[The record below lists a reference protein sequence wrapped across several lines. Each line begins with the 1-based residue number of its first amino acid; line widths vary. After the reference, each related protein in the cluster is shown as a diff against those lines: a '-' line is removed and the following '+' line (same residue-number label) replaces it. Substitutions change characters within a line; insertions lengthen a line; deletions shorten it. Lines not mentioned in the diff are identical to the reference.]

1 MMNRLSPLKSV
12 ALLAGLVMMT
22 VNALAEKNLVVL
34 DKGVHQFIKTYCVK
48 CHGPEEDKGDYVLD
62 EFFMLQGDQWMVD
75 VGDIENIYV
84 LQDVLD
90 QLNLGEMPPDKKDVK
105 QPKSEEAKATTQ
117 WLTET
122 LIALE
127 EGDRSNYTVLRRL
140 NRTEYRNTLGDL
152 LGMDGLTKDLT
163 ANFPADDV
171 YHGFTNIGEALNLS
185 DAHLDA
191 YLEAADEY
199 LRMAFHF
206 GETPNPRTFEILPQE
221 WGYPESS
228 SVTPWMYR
236 IATPDQYLDIGA
248 GFKQLSDKF
257 DLGTYPRLL
266 ANRGGIGEA
275 GYYRIS
281 ITAEAIRRLTH
292 PYDPEMIP
300 TNLKPPMQLGLY
312 ISDGRK
318 GLAPAGVKSR
328 KRIGLWDLKDH
339 ETKDFEVTVWLDE
352 GAIPVINWDNGPGPS
367 DYWMRDILAKHHT
380 DIEFRGKQGSH
391 AWHIIG
397 KDAVPGRMVSDVWQG
412 PMVRVHDFAYT
423 GPTRKTY
430 HSSAQREFAGGVFD
444 IEELDL
450 ELAVK
455 RFTRKAFRRPVGP
468 RDYEPFIQ
476 LAERAQ
482 KEPGRSREE
491 AFYLALKA
499 VLVSPDFLYL
509 KEKGDE
515 NRKLTSW
522 ELANRLSYFLWSS
535 MPDPQLFDLAQK
547 DELVKP
553 DVLRKQVFR
562 MLEDPRSEA
571 LVEGFSTS
579 WLRLDKLGAM
589 PADALK
595 FQEYYLYGLEEAMK
609 TETLQFVK
617 NAIKSNAPLTDF
629 LDSDYTFVNQDLA
642 RHYGIDDVDG
652 IHFRHVSLAEGSPR
666 GGLLGQ
672 ASILTLSA
680 NGIDTSPVVRGI
692 WVLENILGTPPPPP
706 PPDVEPLDPDVRGAT
721 TIRERLAK
729 HSEIESCADCHAKI
743 DPFGFPL
750 EFYDPVGGYRE
761 TYFRSRR
768 WSRPEQKTIY
778 HPGRPVDGVAALRS
792 GEEFTNPA
800 ELKQVLLDRKET
812 FARGLTEKLMTYASG
827 RPMTYRDHS
836 ELEAIAERALQP
848 ERGFRNLIMNVATS
862 EAFTSR

>member
-1 MMNRLSPLKSV
+1 MRKYFSLLEVIALLV
-12 ALLAGLVMMT
+12 ALGLLKED
-22 VNALAEKNLVVL
+22 AFAEKNLIAL
-34 DKGVHQFIKTYCVK
+34 DKDVHQFIQNYCVT
-48 CHGPEEDKGDYVLD
+48 CHGPEEDKGDYVLH
-62 EFFMLQGDQWMVD
+62 EFFTHQGDQWMVD
-75 VGDIENIYV
+75 VGNIENVYV

-105 QPKSEEAKATTQ
+105 QPKSEESKATTK
-117 WLTET
+117 WLTNT
-122 LIALE
+122 LLALD
-127 EGDRSNYTVLRRL
+127 EGNRSNYTVLRRL
-140 NRTEYRNTLGDL
+140 NRAEYQNTLRDL
-152 LGMDGLTKDLT
+152 LGLDGLTKDLT
-163 ANFPADDV
+163 ANFPADDD
-171 YHGFTNIGEALNLS
+171 YHGFTNIGETLNMS

-206 GETPNPRTFEILPQE
+206 GETPNPRTAGILPQE

-257 DLGTYPRLL
+257 DLGTYPHPL

-275 GYYRIS
+275 GYYRLS

-312 ISDGRK
+312 ISDGKK

-339 ETKDFEVTVWLDE
+339 ETMDFEVTVWLDK

-367 DYWMRDILAKHHT
+367 DYWMRDILAKYHT
-380 DIEFRGKQGSH
+380 DIEFRGKQGGH

-397 KDAVPGRMVSDVWQG
+397 EGAVPGRKVSDVWQG

-423 GPTRKTY
+423 GPTQKTY
-430 HSSAQREFAGGVFD
+430 RSSAQREFAGGVFG
-444 IEELDL
+444 IGELDL

-468 RDYEPFIQ
+468 KDYEPFIQ
-476 LAERAQ
+476 LAEHAQ
-482 KEPGRSREE
+482 KELGRSREE

-515 NRKLTSW
+515 NSKLTSW
-522 ELANRLSYFLWSS
+522 ELASRLSYFLWSS
-535 MPDPQLFDLAQK
+535 MPDPQLYALAQE

-553 DVLRKQVFR
+553 KVLREQVLR
-562 MLEDPRSEA
+562 MLQDPKSHA
-571 LVEGFSTS
+571 FVEGFSTS
-579 WLRLDKLGAM
+579 WLRLDRLGSM

-595 FQEYYLYGLEEAMK
+595 FQEYYLYGLEESMK
-609 TETLQFVK
+609 QETFSFVE
-617 NAIKSNAPLTDF
+617 NAIKANVPLTDF

-642 RHYGIDDVDG
+642 RHYGIDDVEG
-652 IHFRHVSLAEGSPR
+652 IHFRPVSLPEGSHR

-672 ASILTLSA
+672 GSILTLSA

-692 WVLENILGTPPPPP
+692 WVLENLLGTPPPPP

-721 TIRERLAK
+721 TIKERLAK

-750 EFYDPVGGYRE
+750 EYFDPVGGFRE

-768 WSRPEQKTIY
+768 WSRPERKTIY
-778 HPGRPVDGVAALRS
+778 HPGLPVDGGSALRS
-792 GEEFTNPA
+792 GEKFSNPN
-800 ELKQVLLDRKET
+800 ELRKVLLDLKGT
-812 FARGLTEKLMTYASG
+812 FAKGLSEKLLIYASG
-827 RPMTYRDHS
+827 RTLTYRDHA
-836 ELEAIAERALQP
+836 ELEAIAARALEP
-848 ERGFRNLIMNVATS
+848 KRGFRNLIMTVATS
-862 EAFTSR
+862 EVFTSR